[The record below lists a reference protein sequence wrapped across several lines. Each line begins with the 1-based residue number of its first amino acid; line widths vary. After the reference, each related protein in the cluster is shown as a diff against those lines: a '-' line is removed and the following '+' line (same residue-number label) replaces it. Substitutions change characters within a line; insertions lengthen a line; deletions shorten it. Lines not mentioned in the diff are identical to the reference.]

1 MCTKTIRKWY
11 VLAALLMTAWVAVHS
26 PSARGNPADDLV
38 ASPHEMQAGSLLLQ
52 MQSGYTVATRIN
64 TSVDIRVSG
73 PVARTTVSQTFR
85 NDGTEWVEGIYVFPL
100 PDSAAVDRLRMRIGD
115 RFIEGEIREKE
126 QARAEYEQARQDGKR
141 AGLVEQQ
148 RANLFTSSLANLG
161 PGESVDIE
169 IEYLETIRYD
179 DGQFSLR
186 FPLTLTPRYI
196 PGTPQPDRQGS
207 GWSAG
212 TDQVP
217 DASLITPPVVTSS
230 TDHTVTMRAGIDAGV
245 PLEII
250 ASRYHP
256 IEVTTVDEA
265 AGRYTVSL
273 SETGAPMDHDLE
285 LAWRPFPDAMPR
297 ATLFREI
304 RDSTPHYLLM
314 VLPPD
319 EMNLAAAAADSMP
332 RELVFVIDTSGSMHG
347 VSIEQAKQALLLA
360 LDGLKPGDLFN
371 VIQFNSIVQTLFP
384 RSIAASPVNIRVARD
399 YVRNLSAD
407 GGTEMRP
414 ALEQA
419 LGLPRNETHLRQVIF
434 VTDGSVGNEQ
444 ELFSLIDA
452 ELGDARL
459 FTVGIGSAPNSLFM
473 RKAAESGRGAYTFIS
488 ALHEVKE
495 KMSSLIRKIEQ
506 PRVTGIEVAWPGDA
520 LAYPGIVPD
529 LYAGEPIVQKVRLSG
544 ESRGSDLIRI
554 TGTSTMGDW
563 GVDLPIASEQDNGGI
578 AAMWARARI
587 EHLLDLERLGE
598 DAEKA
603 RVAVIETALDHQLVS
618 RYTSLVAVD
627 KTPVRPESES
637 LESEQVPN
645 LLPYG
650 QDHNAIFGFPATATG
665 WPAHVATGLILLL
678 LAALLMLGRHRSS
691 YSHVRAAS

>member
-1 MCTKTIRKWY
+1 
-11 VLAALLMTAWVAVHS
+11 
-26 PSARGNPADDLV
+26 
-38 ASPHEMQAGSLLLQ
+38 
-52 MQSGYTVATRIN
+52 
-64 TSVDIRVSG
+64 
-73 PVARTTVSQTFR
+73 
-85 NDGTEWVEGIYVFPL
+85 
-100 PDSAAVDRLRMRIGD
+100 
-115 RFIEGEIREKE
+115 
-126 QARAEYEQARQDGKR
+126 
-141 AGLVEQQ
+141 
-148 RANLFTSSLANLG
+148 
-161 PGESVDIE
+161 
-169 IEYLETIRYD
+169 
-179 DGQFSLR
+179 
-186 FPLTLTPRYI
+186 
-196 PGTPQPDRQGS
+196 
-207 GWSAG
+207 
-212 TDQVP
+212 
-217 DASLITPPVVTSS
+217 
-230 TDHTVTMRAGIDAGV
+230 
-245 PLEII
+245 
-250 ASRYHP
+250 
-256 IEVTTVDEA
+256 
-265 AGRYTVSL
+265 
-273 SETGAPMDHDLE
+273 
-285 LAWRPFPDAMPR
+285 
-297 ATLFREI
+297 
-304 RDSTPHYLLM
+304 
-314 VLPPD
+314 
-319 EMNLAAAAADSMP
+319 
-332 RELVFVIDTSGSMHG
+332 
-347 VSIEQAKQALLLA
+347 
-360 LDGLKPGDLFN
+360 
-371 VIQFNSIVQTLFP
+371 VQTLFP

-419 LGLPRNETHLRQVIF
+419 LRLPRNETHLRQVIF

-598 DAEKA
+598 DAGKV

-665 WPAHVATGLILLL
+665 WPAHVATGLVLLL